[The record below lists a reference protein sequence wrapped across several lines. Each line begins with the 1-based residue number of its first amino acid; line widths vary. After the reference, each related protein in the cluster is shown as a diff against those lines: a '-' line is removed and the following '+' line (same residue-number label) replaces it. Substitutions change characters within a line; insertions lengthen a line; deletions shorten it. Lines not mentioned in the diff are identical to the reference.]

1 MTTATMEI
9 NLAVSQDINRIPS
22 DLAILLLAIL
32 YILLIYIY
40 YIIIYYYILLYNK
53 YMYYSAIAY

>member
-9 NLAVSQDINRIPS
+9 NLAVSQDINKIPS

-32 YILLIYIY
+32 YI
-40 YIIIYYYILLYNK
+40 YIINIYLLYNNILLY
-53 YMYYSAIAY
+53 II